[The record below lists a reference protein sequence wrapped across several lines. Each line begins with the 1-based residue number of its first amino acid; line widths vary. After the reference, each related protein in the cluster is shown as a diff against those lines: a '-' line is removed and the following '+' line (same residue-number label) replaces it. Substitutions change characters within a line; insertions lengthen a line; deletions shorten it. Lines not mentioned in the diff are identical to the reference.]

1 MTYGTRKR
9 TYVKR
14 PKDLQGNHRS
24 LIGSQCIDW
33 TCKTHTHSSLL
44 TIRYKG
50 LLLTCLLTMSTS
62 TQGTLYD
69 RILGDPNLK
78 DFFVGTSVQRLKT
91 HQKTF
96 FKVVF
101 TSIPDDMDVP
111 RLILTKHE
119 RLFQEKG
126 LDETHFD
133 LVAGHLVAT
142 LASLGIDQALIDE
155 AVGIVATLRP
165 VFEQGAKMYGKAGA
179 ENGASI

>member
-1 MTYGTRKR
+1 
-9 TYVKR
+9 
-14 PKDLQGNHRS
+14 
-24 LIGSQCIDW
+24 
-33 TCKTHTHSSLL
+33 
-44 TIRYKG
+44 
-50 LLLTCLLTMSTS
+50 MSTS
-62 TQGTLYD
+62 TQGTLYDRLGGAAAVEACVNGFYD